1 MIQIRCTTPKSAIDA
16 FFNDALRIVKEE
28 VTRALMYLGEQCVI
42 RIKDRSGD
50 DSWYDHTGNLR
61 SSIGYAVYDYGKK
74 LMESAFAIVRQGSK
88 GASEGRRMVN
98 ELASEYANVYAL
110 VVVAG
115 MDYADVVEA
124 IESKDVL
131 ASTKSWATKEI
142 NEVIDK
148 AKKSA
153 EQRINSIRL

>member
-28 VTRALMYLGEQCVI
+28 VSRALMYLGEQCVI

-98 ELASEYANVYAL
+98 ELASEYADVYAL